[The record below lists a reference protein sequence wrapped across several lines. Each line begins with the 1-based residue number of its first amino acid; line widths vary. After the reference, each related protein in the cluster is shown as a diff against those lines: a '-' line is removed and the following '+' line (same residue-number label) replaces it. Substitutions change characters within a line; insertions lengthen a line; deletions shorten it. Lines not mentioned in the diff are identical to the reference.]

1 MRGGMLLQH
10 ATATPWNP
18 ANRVSARRS
27 ISMAL
32 GDAANR
38 PDYVSFE
45 GSDPD
50 RLAATLTNWTTNVV
64 VRPLNNE
71 SIYYKC
77 AWANAGIVSIG
88 FTHVDG
94 QILFESEGADGQ
106 LVLIVPRRGGLDL
119 RMGRQAFCTSP
130 GRGAVIEGNQRI
142 AALSLS
148 AREHMFVAIDQAAL
162 VRQLSEMVEMPVS
175 GTLEFSPE
183 IDLISGPG
191 TAIAN
196 IAATL
201 QAGVA
206 GDAPLRRSPLAL
218 TNLSEALIQM
228 ILDTL
233 PHRFSEKMRRAATP
247 VPRHVKKA
255 IDFMMANLSKP
266 ITLVEVAVACG
277 VSSRTLQH
285 GFRQFKMT
293 TPMSYL
299 QDLRLNALREELT
312 LARPG
317 QSIADIAFKWGF
329 THMGRLAMEYRNRF
343 GELPSQTLRS
353 C

>member
-1 MRGGMLLQH
+1 
-10 ATATPWNP
+10 
-18 ANRVSARRS
+18 
-27 ISMAL
+27 MAL

-88 FTHVDG
+88 FTHFDG

-175 GTLEFSPE
+175 GILEFSPE

-201 QAGVA
+201 QAGLA

>member
-1 MRGGMLLQH
+1 
-10 ATATPWNP
+10 
-18 ANRVSARRS
+18 
-27 ISMAL
+27 MAL
-32 GDAANR
+32 GDPANR
-38 PDYVSFE
+38 PEWVSFE

-50 RLAATLTNWTTNVV
+50 RLAATLSSWTSNVV
-64 VRPLNNE
+64 VRPLSRE
-71 SIYYKC
+71 RISYKC

-88 FTHVDG
+88 STHFDG
-94 QILFESEGADGQ
+94 QILFESEGAGGQ
-106 LVLIVPRRGGLDL
+106 LVLIVPRRGGIDL

-142 AALSLS
+142 AARSLS
-148 AREHMFVAIDQAAL
+148 SREHMFVAIDQAAL
-162 VRQLSEMVEMPVS
+162 YRRLYDMVEMPAS
-175 GTLEFSPE
+175 GALEFSPE
-183 IDLISGPG
+183 IDLLSGPG
-191 TAIAN
+191 TAIAS

-201 QAGVA
+201 RAGLD
-206 GDAPLRRSPLAL
+206 GEAPLRRSPLAL
-218 TNLSEALIQM
+218 TNLSEALIQV

-233 PHRFSEKMRRAATP
+233 PHRFSEKMRRAASP

-255 IDFMMANLSKP
+255 IEFMMANLSKP
-266 ITLVEVAVACG
+266 ITLVEVAAACG
-277 VSSRTLQH
+277 VSSRTLQQ

-299 QDLRLNALREELT
+299 QDLRLKALREELT
-312 LARPG
+312 QARPG